1 MAVAAFLQL
10 SGPAK
15 ANAGLTRGPCFKP
28 SRMCLAGA
36 TRGDGR
42 YMAFGEAHGLLKLV
56 CSRHARGGSSRGR
69 RGMARA
75 GALVLSRCGRLD
87 SLSRLSY

>member
-1 MAVAAFLQL
+1 MVAAAFLQL
-10 SGPAK
+10 SGPA
-15 ANAGLTRGPCFKP
+15 TRPMLVSPVAPALSPPACA
-28 SRMCLAGA
+28 LAGA

-69 RGMARA
+69 LGMARA
-75 GALVLSRCGRLD
+75 GRWF
-87 SLSRLSY
+87 

>member
-56 CSRHARGGSSRGR
+56 CSLAMLVAALVVVAVAWRERGR
-69 RGMARA
+69 W
-75 GALVLSRCGRLD
+75 
-87 SLSRLSY
+87 Y